1 MSGSRFSRFQ
11 RTIFRLS
18 PILLVFVTY
27 FHGLPEALASSP
39 HQKPRYQENEPTEGP
54 EDIPADS
61 AAVAPA
67 PPPKVS
73 PVRLPAHPSKPLPGR
88 TPPANPSA
96 SAGLHHSKATPIKLL
111 EEKPAAEALPS
122 DNREEKILDIAFKKL
137 KSQDVQGGIRALN
150 QLTIEFPDNPD
161 YSLLF
166 RMALKRQE
174 AQQWYRYQDWV
185 EQKHSKAKPYAA
197 MTEPLKKESN
207 QPGRINE
214 LKRATWVILATGKYP
229 SPEPARKVIVE
240 PEDEEAK

>member
-11 RTIFRLS
+11 RTIYRLS

-39 HQKPRYQENEPTEGP
+39 HPKPRYQENEPTEGP
-54 EDIPADS
+54 EDVPVTNP
-61 AAVAPA
+61 VATPA
-67 PPPKVS
+67 PTAKIS
-73 PVRLPAHPSKPLPGR
+73 PARLPAHTSKPLPGR
-88 TPPANPSA
+88 PSPSTPSPAAVHN
-96 SAGLHHSKATPIKLL
+96 HSNATPIKLL

-122 DNREEKILDIAFKKL
+122 ENREEKILDIAFKKL

-150 QLTIEFPDNPD
+150 QLTIEYPDNPD
-161 YSLLF
+161 YALLY

-185 EQKHSKAKPYAA
+185 EQKHAKAKPFAA
-197 MTEPLKKESN
+197 MSEPLKKESN
-207 QPGRINE
+207 HGRINE